1 MSKETTYAGKL
12 GDWRRLLMAALA
24 NLAQLPDLQ
33 GIISRFEALVDRAY
47 DFSQQQAA
55 HAAGKQEASK
65 QLQGLIVEGDRLAT
79 VLRKALQS
87 YYGPGSEKLAEFGLT
102 PFRGRK
108 PTEEP
113 EPEAPPPGPEIA
125 APPAGETTT

>member
-12 GDWRRLLMAALA
+12 GDWRRLLTAIIA
-24 NLAQLPDLQ
+24 NLAQLPDLE
-33 GIISRFEALVDRAY
+33 GFVARLELLLSRAHDL
-47 DFSQQQAA
+47 SQQQAA
-55 HAAGKQEASK
+55 QTADKQETTR
-65 QLQGLIVEGDRLAT
+65 QFQELISEGDRLAT

-87 YYGPGSEKLAEFGLT
+87 HYGPGSEKLVEFGVR

-108 PTEEP
+108 PAPEP

-125 APPAGETTT
+125 APPAGEPAS